1 MRGKV
6 ISFNKNKGYGF
17 ITTDNGDD
25 LFFHYSE
32 LVMDGFKNI
41 DVDQLVEFDVEE
53 TDRGLRAIKI
63 HKI

>member
-41 DVDQLVEFDVEE
+41 DVDQLVEFDVEV

>member
-32 LVMDGFKNI
+32 LVMDDFKNI

>member
-32 LVMDGFKNI
+32 LVMDGFKKI